1 MDLITNWILTNL
13 TVFASGLGILL
24 IGAIALL
31 MILLWDW
38 RLILPGVL
46 VVQAGVMVLTTH
58 VYQLPTEWG
67 TVQVLVTA
75 LTAAMLALSAYQVMP
90 VLQLQRP
97 GSWLIRLCAVILLAV
112 SWQFVNFALPIPLL
126 TPQITQLFLWLT
138 LCAFVLL
145 GLSDS
150 PLHTGVA
157 MLFWFIPVQAFLQ
170 VLLPELRLF
179 VPIGMAEIFVGLT
192 CSYLLLAQR
201 TPAPQRI
208 PVVTDVSFPSEATL
222 RPALPG
228 PRWSPTLPVEQRSR
242 RSPLT
247 GRPVLPPALPD
258 NGTVERRPAS
268 ATSDRPR
275 PEPRDEQPTVAGSSS

>member
-1 MDLITNWILTNL
+1 MDLFTNWILTNF
-13 TVFASGLGILL
+13 TFFASGLGILV
-24 IGAIALL
+24 IGAAALL
-31 MILLWDW
+31 VILLWDW
-38 RLILPGVL
+38 RVILIGL
-46 VVQAGVMVLTTH
+46 VVVQTGVMVLTTQ

-67 TVQVLVTA
+67 TVQLMVTA
-75 LTAAMLALSAYQVMP
+75 LAAAMLALSARQVMP
-90 VLQLQRP
+90 VLRLQRP
-97 GSWLIRLCAVILLAV
+97 GSWWVRLSAVILLAV
-112 SWQFVNFALPIPLL
+112 SWQFVNFALPLPLL
-126 TPQITQLFLWLT
+126 TPQITQLFLWLI

-157 MLFWFIPVQAFLQ
+157 LLFWLMPVQAFLQ

-201 TPAPQRI
+201 TPAPQQI
-208 PVVTDVSFPSEATL
+208 PIFTDVIFPEQSAS

-228 PRWSPTLPVEQRSR
+228 PAWSPQLTTQPRTR

-247 GRPVLPPALPD
+247 GQPLLPPTAPR
-258 NGTVERRPAS
+258 NGETSHRPGS
-268 ATSDRPR
+268 TSPVRPR
-275 PEPRDEQPTVAGSSS
+275 PEASDEQPTIAGSSS